1 MRLKMTILIA
11 GLMLIGAAV
20 FVTVAQDETPAEP
33 DTPTM
38 AQLEQMVEQAES
50 AAERAEL
57 AAAEA
62 EIAVERADN
71 SLNLANNMF
80 GLFEAMSGAI
90 GLVVP
95 ILVVVAGVLGFRRLE
110 NANTELREAREKFE
124 RELEQRNVQLDA
136 LNRELEETARKQREE
151 AARSSLALALLQLG
165 ERQFKAQDYQ
175 GALDTYSRAL
185 SLDSQNPITHYRM
198 AYVFVHSDRFEE
210 AEYHLERSLELDP
223 QFMPAVATRGY
234 VFRRMGDR
242 MQPGLEQDIMYNRA
256 EENFLAALKVYPK
269 LIDEDGESWW
279 GSLGGLYRRRG
290 QIDQAIY
297 AYEQCAA
304 AVPRSSYAYSNL
316 ALLYGQKQQIDKMI
330 ETYGKVEKLAWGEI
344 QADVDNYW
352 AYADLVTARI
362 AQGKVEE
369 TWAILDTAI
378 NTAPID
384 SPYTLNILVD
394 TLERLKKTLGPDSAE
409 RIEPVIEHIKT
420 FATTRYGDEDARV
433 TVEDVE
439 VLIEGNV
446 TADTDGS
453 EPDDT
458 GAEIDRDGN
467 A

>member
-1 MRLKMTILIA
+1 MRLKIA
-11 GLMLIGAAV
+11 LLFTSLVLIGAVV
-20 FVTVAQDETPAEP
+20 FVTAGQEETSPEP
-33 DTPTM
+33 DAPT
-38 AQLEQMVEQAES
+38 AAELQQLVEQAQE
-50 AAERAEL
+50 AAERAEE
-57 AAAEA
+57 AAGDAEV
-62 EIAVERADN
+62 AVERADTA
-71 SLNLANNMF
+71 LNHANDLF
-80 GLFEAMSGAI
+80 GLFEAMSGAV

-95 ILVVVAGVLGFRRLE
+95 ILAIVAGVIGFRRLE
-110 NANTELREAREKFE
+110 NANNELREAREKFE

-136 LNRELEETARKQREE
+136 LNRELEETAQKQREE
-151 AARSSLALALLQLG
+151 ATKASLALALLQLG

-185 SLDSQNPITHYRM
+185 SLDSHNPITHYRM
-198 AYVFVHSDRFEE
+198 AYVYVHSDQFEN
-210 AEYHLERSLELDP
+210 AEHHLERSLELDP

-234 VFRRMGDR
+234 VYRRMGDR
-242 MQPGLEQDIMYNRA
+242 MEPGLEQDIMYNRA
-256 EENFLAALKVYPK
+256 EENFLSALKVYPK

-316 ALLYGQKQQIDKMI
+316 ALLYGQKQQLDKMI
-330 ETYGKVEKLAWGEI
+330 DTYAKVEKLAYSEI

-369 TWAILDTAI
+369 TWAILDTAV

-384 SPYTLNILVD
+384 SPYTLNILID
-394 TLERLKKTLGPDSAE
+394 TLERLKNTLGPQSAE
-409 RIEPVIEHIKT
+409 RIDPVIKRIRMVAK
-420 FATTRYGDEDARV
+420 ARYGDEDARV
-433 TVEDVE
+433 TTEDVE

-446 TADTDGS
+446 TADSDGAETSEPGSDADQDGS
-453 EPDDT
+453 V
-458 GAEIDRDGN
+458 
-467 A
+467 